1 MNMTLKE
8 FNNLSHQ
15 DTNAELEKCCVS
27 KCWIQYMIENMP
39 FASADEL
46 ILKTANIWYQQ
57 CRELDWQAAFEG
69 HPKIG
74 DITSLKEKFSNTK
87 NWATNEQ
94 SHIAEADENV
104 LKALAKANDDYLNKF
119 GYFFIVSAS
128 GKSAKEMLSI
138 INVRLD
144 NTKENELHVAMG
156 EQHKITIIRLA
167 KLIDDL
173 ERTTD
178 LQSYITTH
186 VLDTTTGIPGKGVQI
201 KLNRS
206 IDNIWKPITVG
217 VTNNDG
223 RIVDL
228 LPPGKKLEAG
238 NYQLIFNT
246 ADYYSEQQQDGF
258 YPEVSIQ
265 FIVTNHNHYHVPLL
279 LNPYGYTTYRG
290 S

>member
-1 MNMTLKE
+1 MNLNE
-8 FNNLSHQ
+8 FNKLDKQ
-15 DTNAELEKCCVS
+15 EAIAVLEKCCVS
-27 KCWIQYMIENMP
+27 KCWIQHMIENMP

-46 ILKTANIWYQQ
+46 ILKTASIWYDQ

-74 DITSLKEKFSNTK
+74 DINSLKEKFANTK

-94 SHIAEADENV
+94 SNIVESDENT
-104 LKALAKANDDYLNKF
+104 LKSLAKANDDYLSKF
-119 GYFFIVSAS
+119 GYIFIVSAS
-128 GKSAKEMLSI
+128 GKTAKEMLSI
-138 INVRLD
+138 INARLN
-144 NTKENELHVAMG
+144 NTIDNELHIAMG
-156 EQHKITIIRLA
+156 EQHKITVIRLA
-167 KLIDDL
+167 KLIDNLEAEADL
-173 ERTTD
+173 R
-178 LQSYITTH
+178 SYITTH
-186 VLDTTTGIPGKGVQI
+186 VLDTTTGIPGKGIQI
-201 KLNRS
+201 TLKGFTNS
-206 IDNIWKPITVG
+206 FWKPITVG

-228 LPPGKKLEAG
+228 LPPGKKLKAG

-246 ADYYSEQQQDGF
+246 NDYYTKQQQEGF

-265 FIVTNHNHYHVPLL
+265 FTVTNHDHYHVPLL

>member
-1 MNMTLKE
+1 MNLTE
-8 FNNLSHQ
+8 FNKLAKQ
-15 DTNAELEKCCVS
+15 EATTELEKCCVS
-27 KCWIQYMIENMP
+27 KCWIQHMIENMP

-46 ILKTANIWYQQ
+46 ILKTTNIWYDQ
-57 CRELDWQAAFEG
+57 CRELDWKTAFEG

-74 DITSLKEKFSNTK
+74 DINSLKEKFANTK

-94 SHIAEADENV
+94 SNITESDENI
-104 LKALAKANDDYLNKF
+104 LKSLAKSNDDYLSKF
-119 GYFFIVSAS
+119 GYIFIVSAS
-128 GKSAKEMLSI
+128 GKTAKEMLSI
-138 INVRLD
+138 INARLD
-144 NTKENELHVAMG
+144 NTIENELHISMG
-156 EQHKITIIRLA
+156 EQHKITVIRLE

-173 ERTTD
+173 KTTAD
-178 LQSYITTH
+178 LRSYITTH
-186 VLDTTTGIPGKGVQI
+186 VLDTTTGIPGKGIQI
-201 KLNRS
+201 TLKGFTNS
-206 IDNIWKPITVG
+206 FWKPITVG

-223 RIVDL
+223 RIADL

-246 ADYYSEQQQDGF
+246 ADYYKENQQEGF

-265 FIVTNHNHYHVPLL
+265 FIVTNYDHYHVPLL

>member
-1 MNMTLKE
+1 MTLKE
-8 FNNLSHQ
+8 FNSLSTQ
-15 DTNAELEKCCVS
+15 DTTAELEKCCVS
-27 KCWIQYMIENMP
+27 KCWIQHMTENMP

-46 ILKTANIWYQQ
+46 VQKTADIWYDQ

-87 NWATNEQ
+87 NWASNEQ
-94 SHIAEADENV
+94 SNIADADDTV
-104 LKALAKANDDYLNKF
+104 LKALAKKNDDYLNKF
-119 GYFFIVSAS
+119 GYIFIVSAS

-138 INVRLD
+138 INARLD
-144 NTKENELHVAMG
+144 NTKEDELHVAMG
-156 EQHKITIIRLA
+156 EQHKITVIRLA
-167 KLIDDL
+167 KLINDVNDNADL
-173 ERTTD
+173 R
-178 LQSYITTH
+178 SHITTH

-201 KLNRS
+201 NLNEFTDS
-206 IDNIWKPITVG
+206 GWKPITAG
-217 VTNNDG
+217 VTNTDG

-228 LPPGKKLEAG
+228 LPPSKNLEAG
-238 NYQLIFNT
+238 NYQLVFNT
-246 ADYYSEQQQDGF
+246 ADYYKEQQQEGF

-265 FIVTNHNHYHVPLL
+265 FIVTDHDHYHVPLL